1 MEGNVTENEES
12 IIEIYRRER
21 DYQSMCFGNYKDV
34 KSLNFGSF
42 LQFIEAYLERSKK
55 AYSGKWDRQLPEW
68 LSDCE
73 EMKEGSAPVEAYE
86 QIIKVMALCGAALET
101 YATLCPYEWRKDPE
115 NDGQKW
121 KE

>member
-1 MEGNVTENEES
+1 MKDNIIES
-12 IIEIYRRER
+12 ESKVIEIYRRER
-21 DYQSMCFGNYKDV
+21 EYQRMCFGNYRDV

-42 LQFIEAYLERSKK
+42 LQFIEEYLQRAKH
-55 AYSGKWDRQLPEW
+55 AYSGKWDKELPGW
-68 LSDCE
+68 LRECE
-73 EMKEGSAPVEAYE
+73 EMDEGSAPVEAYE

-101 YATLCPYEWRKDPE
+101 YAALTPSEWRNDPE